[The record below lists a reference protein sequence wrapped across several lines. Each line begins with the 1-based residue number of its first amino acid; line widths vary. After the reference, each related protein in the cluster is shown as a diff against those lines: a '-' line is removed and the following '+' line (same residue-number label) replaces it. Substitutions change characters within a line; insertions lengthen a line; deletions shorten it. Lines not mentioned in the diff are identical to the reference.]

1 MCIYIARLRRG
12 GQVGRLYPSAQNKEN
27 SPKEMVRCFKNTSA
41 HTIPKKKKKK
51 RFCGSI
57 IFPYFKPNT
66 TPIHPRP
73 KIE

>member
-41 HTIPKKKKKK
+41 HTTPKKKK
-51 RFCGSI
+51 RGSVAV
-57 IFPYFKPNT
+57 
-66 TPIHPRP
+66 
-73 KIE
+73 